1 MKWSE
6 LKELGQLDEIDRES
20 IDKTILIFKY
30 STQCPTSRVVFDRLQ
45 RNWKDDEMYS
55 VIPYFLDLIRYR
67 ELSNKV
73 ANTYGIRHESPQV
86 IVLQEGKAIYNE
98 SHMGIDY
105 STISRLVKNQTS
117 PSEQRNREG

>member
-30 STQCPTSRVVFDRLQ
+30 STLCPTSRVVFDRLQ

-55 VIPYFLDLIRYR
+55 VLPYFLDLIRYR
-67 ELSNKV
+67 EISNKV
-73 ANTYGIRHESPQV
+73 ADTYGIRHESPQV

-117 PSEQRNREG
+117 PTEQRNREG